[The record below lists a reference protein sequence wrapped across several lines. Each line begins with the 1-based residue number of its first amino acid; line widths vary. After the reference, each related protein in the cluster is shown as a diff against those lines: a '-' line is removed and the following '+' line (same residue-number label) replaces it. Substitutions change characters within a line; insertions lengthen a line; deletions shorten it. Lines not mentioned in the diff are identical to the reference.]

1 MARSPSLEDGDLTLR
16 DSQAILVYLARKYG
30 GERWLPTEPA
40 PMAQVVSWLMV
51 AENEI
56 ARGPNDARL
65 HDKFG
70 DDLDVDLAR
79 RKAERILGLME
90 AYLKTRRWLVLDG
103 PTIADIACMPYVA
116 LSHEGGVSLDTDAAY
131 PRLDIADQGTPGL
144 HLHAGAMTMPST
156 DIAFS
161 PAVKSVQERRG
172 SRGACARLEQ
182 NGGWDTK
189 IDAVLKFIAGMRS
202 FYLATASK
210 DRQPYEQHLLRR
222 TARRPARDHG
232 DKEPFPR

>member
-1 MARSPSLEDGDLTLR
+1 MAELKLHDLELSGNCYKIRLFCALLGLKPDIAPVDFLSGAHKKSPLIERNPFGEVPVLEDGDLTLR

-40 PMAQVVSWLMV
+40 PMAEVVSWLMV

-65 HDKFG
+65 HYKFG

-116 LSHEGGVSLDTDAAY
+116 LSREGGVSFDPY
-131 PRLDIADQGTPGL
+131 PAIRAWILRIKALPGFIS
-144 HLHAGAMTMPST
+144 MP
-156 DIAFS
+156 A
-161 PAVKSVQERRG
+161 
-172 SRGACARLEQ
+172 L
-182 NGGWDTK
+182 
-189 IDAVLKFIAGMRS
+189 
-202 FYLATASK
+202 
-210 DRQPYEQHLLRR
+210 
-222 TARRPARDHG
+222 
-232 DKEPFPR
+232 